1 MQEIPVNRYKY
12 LTRYK
17 LYNSDTLVL
26 QLSLWQDLTGDL
38 MLDSASHYFEFQNFV
53 VQRQISLV
61 RTE

>member
-26 QLSLWQDLTGDL
+26 QLSLWQHWTGDL

-53 VQRQISLV
+53 VQRQILLV